1 MKKNRTPYM
10 VIKRVYERLEQ
21 KFPRNCTEVI
31 KLKKYIRWFIKRA
44 LEKMTNNL
52 T

>member
-21 KFPRNCTEVI
+21 KIPRNCTEVI
-31 KLKKYIRWFIKRA
+31 DQTKKNTLDGSSKE
-44 LEKMTNNL
+44 L
-52 T
+52 

>member
-10 VIKRVYERLEQ
+10 EIKRVYERLEQ

-31 KLKKYIRWFIKRA
+31 KLKKIH
-44 LEKMTNNL
+44 KMVHQKSFRKND
-52 T
+52 